1 MDRDEFA
8 ERVRAGERM
17 LYCIARTMLS
27 PSECEDAIQAAVLK
41 AWENLPQLRDEAA
54 FDAWLKRIL
63 CNECYK
69 ILRRLKREA
78 PTDPGTLAAAG
89 EDSPP
94 PEESALTEALAALRP
109 EDRLLL
115 LLHHDEGYSLQE
127 IAAIVHVPQPV
138 LKMRLHRARN
148 RLRTEL
154 ERRGEIWT

>member
-1 MDRDEFA
+1 MDKEEFA
-8 ERVRAGERM
+8 RRVLDAERA
-17 LYCIARTMLS
+17 LYCIARTMLG

-41 AWENLPQLRDEAA
+41 AWENLPRLRDEAA
-54 FDAWLKRIL
+54 FDAWLRRIL

-78 PTDPGTLAAAG
+78 PSELAALLPAQVEAPG
-89 EDSPP
+89 ET
-94 PEESALTEALAALRP
+94 ALSDALAALKP

-127 IAAIVHVPQPV
+127 LAAIVHAPQPV

-148 RLRTEL
+148 RLRAEL
-154 ERRGEIWT
+154 ERRGETWT